1 MKHAFPCAAV
11 IAGIG
16 LLSGSMALAAD
27 LSVGPGQAFPRV
39 EAALAAAVFAAYLP
53 TLRKLVRWLSARACL
68 PPRAFFFL
76 RLEAFSARVVVAR

>member
-39 EAALAAAVFAAYLP
+39 EAALAAAVFAAHLP
-53 TLRKLVRWLSARACL
+53 MLRKLVRPVYVQRGICRRTSIERS
-68 PPRAFFFL
+68 P
-76 RLEAFSARVVVAR
+76 ETTVK